1 MIPQSI
7 IFDTMPESAVIEG
20 REYRIRPGYRTM
32 MAIEAMMFSD
42 MSDDERLLRTFG
54 LFFEEIPENMEKAVD
69 FLLWFHKGGEEED
82 EKKKNGCMPTSPQR
96 AYDFFADAEMIYAA
110 FRQQYGID
118 LRRTANADLHW
129 WEFRAMFFSLSEDV
143 KMAKVM
149 YWRTCELKGMPKS
162 EKKFIEKMRALYA
175 LKSPG
180 ETMDSK
186 TKLARRNAEMKR
198 YIARRME
205 ECRIRK

>member
-7 IFDTMPESAVIEG
+7 IFDTLPESAVIEG

-32 MAIEAMMFSD
+32 MAVEAMMFSD
-42 MSDDERLLRTFG
+42 MSDDERLLRTIT
-54 LFFEEIPENMEKAVD
+54 LFFEEIPVNMEKAVD
-69 FLLWFHKGGEEED
+69 FLLWFHRGGEEDE
-82 EKKKNGCMPTSPQR
+82 EKKKNGRARALSLR
-96 AYDFFADAEMIYAA
+96 AYDFFADSGMIYAA

-149 YWRTCELKGMPKS
+149 YWRTCDLKGMPKS
-162 EKKFIEKMRALYA
+162 ERKFIEKMRALYA

-186 TKLARRNAEMKR
+186 AKLARRNAEMKR

>member
-7 IFDTMPESAVIEG
+7 IFDTLPESAVIEG

-32 MAIEAMMFSD
+32 MAVEAMMFSD
-42 MSDDERLLRTFG
+42 MSDDERLLRTIT
-54 LFFEEIPENMEKAVD
+54 LFFEEIPVNMEKAVD
-69 FLLWFHKGGEEED
+69 FLLWFHRGGEED
-82 EKKKNGCMPTSPQR
+82 EKKKKNGRAQALSLR
-96 AYDFFADAEMIYAA
+96 AYDFFADSGMIYAA

-149 YWRTCELKGMPKS
+149 YWRTCDLKGMPKS
-162 EKKFIEKMRALYA
+162 ERKFIEKMRALYA

-186 TKLARRNAEMKR
+186 AKLARRNAEMKR

>member
-7 IFDTMPESAVIEG
+7 IFDTLPGSAVING

-32 MAIEAMMFSD
+32 MAVEAMMFSD
-42 MSDDERLLRTFG
+42 MSDDERLIRTFN
-54 LFFEEIPENMEKAVD
+54 LFFEDIPEDAGRAVD
-69 FLLWFHKGGEEED
+69 FLLWFHRGGEEED
-82 EKKKNGCMPTSPQR
+82 KKKESRHMRSSSLR
-96 AYDFFADAEMIYAA
+96 AYDFFEDSGMIYAA

-118 LRRTANADLHW
+118 LRRTANAELHW
-129 WEFRAMFFSLSEDV
+129 WEFRALFFALAEDT

-149 YWRTCELKGMPKS
+149 YWRTCDMKGLPKS

-175 LKSPG
+175 LKSSG

>member
-7 IFDTMPESAVIEG
+7 IFDTLPESAVIDG

-32 MAIEAMMFSD
+32 MAVEAMMFSD
-42 MSDDERLLRTFG
+42 MPDDDRLFQVFS
-54 LFFEEIPENMEKAVD
+54 LFFEDIPEDTEKAVD
-69 FLLWFHKGGEEED
+69 FLLWFHRGGEEA
-82 EKKKNGCMPTSPQR
+82 EKKKKSIHTQQPSMRG
-96 AYDFFADAEMIYAA
+96 YDFFADSAMIYAA

-129 WEFRAMFFSLSEDV
+129 WEFRAMFFALSDDV

-149 YWRTCELKGMPKS
+149 YWRTCDLAGLSKS
-162 EKKFIEKMRALYA
+162 EKKFINKMRSLYA
-175 LKSPG
+175 LKSPE

-186 TKLARRNAEMKR
+186 TKLARRNAEMRR
-198 YIARRME
+198 YIAQRME
-205 ECRIRK
+205 ECRIKK